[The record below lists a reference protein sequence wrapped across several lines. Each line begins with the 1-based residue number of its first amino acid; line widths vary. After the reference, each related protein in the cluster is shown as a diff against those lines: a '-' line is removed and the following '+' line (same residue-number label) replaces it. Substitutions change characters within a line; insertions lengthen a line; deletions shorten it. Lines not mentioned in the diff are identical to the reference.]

1 MDKQSAT
8 ATNLSAGNYTCA
20 ITDANG
26 CSTTSGT
33 LTIVEP
39 DSAITVDTIITDVS
53 CNGGNDGSITIL
65 VSGGNA
71 PYTYLWSTGSNT
83 NSINNLSAGIYS
95 CSVTDLNG
103 CIVNVST
110 IIVEEPE
117 FPISLSV
124 TVDSI
129 SCNGG
134 SDGTAMII
142 ASGGTG
148 NLHIS
153 MVKWNDYSI
162 SR

>member
-1 MDKQSAT
+1 MHHTHIFGVQ
-8 ATNLSAGNYTCA
+8 
-20 ITDANG
+20 
-26 CSTTSGT
+26 
-33 LTIVEP
+33 
-39 DSAITVDTIITDVS
+39 
-53 CNGGNDGSITIL
+53 
-65 VSGGNA
+65 
-71 PYTYLWSTGSNT
+71 GSNT

-142 ASGGTG
+142 ASGGTEPYTYQWSNG
-148 NLHIS
+148 MTTPFVDSLSFGVYSCTVTDDNGCSVIS
-153 MVKWNDYSI
+153 QNFVVHQPSNHFNHFKQLI
-162 SR
+162 